1 MDGAGV
7 ARILARFWFLT
18 VAGLAVAA
26 LYLAKV
32 LFLPLAF
39 AVLFAFLLAPVVALL
54 ERLRLPRPVAAILV
68 ILGFGSVLAGAAW
81 LIFSQFVAVTND
93 LPTYRDNITQKME
106 AFHTP
111 SDSAIGRAQAEV
123 EALSEELGLANAGVT
138 PNVPASG
145 KNAKKP
151 LGSSPERP
159 VQVRE
164 VARRTGRLDQLS
176 GIAEPITTTFLT
188 VVFTFFVILQR
199 EDLRNRLIRLSGDQ
213 NLTMMTHA
221 MNDASARISRY
232 FRLQLLV
239 NLCFGGLVSIALSFI
254 GLPHPL
260 LFGAFAALSRFI
272 PYLGALAAALV
283 PTVLSL
289 AVFQGW
295 SHSIEILA
303 TFFCLEVF
311 TANFAEPHIY
321 GRNTG
326 LTSLAIL
333 VAAAFWTLI
342 WGPVGLVLSM
352 PLTVCLVVIGRH
364 VPSLEFLTVML
375 GDRPAIPP
383 PTCFYQRLLARD
395 EREAAEILETCLKG
409 DTLESIYDNVL
420 IPALLMSEKDREQ
433 GDLADSTIGFI
444 RQTMRELIEEV
455 GFREGTARKGES
467 EAAASQTYPPRK
479 VLSVPVRD
487 ETDEL
492 GALMLA
498 QLLESEH
505 VHAIPLPLTRL
516 EDLPRTLAAENP
528 DLIYL
533 SGLPPFAIARAH
545 RLYRSLRAHAPKI
558 KIMLGSWSYGADLA
572 KAAERFTGEEDF
584 RIATTLADAV
594 SEVRAYFHLE
604 DARAARTYEPTL
616 AVAGPSPV

>member
-1 MDGAGV
+1 MDGSGT
-7 ARILARFWFLT
+7 ARILAKFWFLT

-26 LYLAKV
+26 LYLAKI

-39 AVLFAFLLAPVVALL
+39 AVLFAFLLAPVVGLL
-54 ERLRLPRPVAAILV
+54 ERLRLPRAVAAILV
-68 ILGFGSVLAGAAW
+68 ILGFGSILAGAAW
-81 LIFSQFVAVTND
+81 LIFTQLVAITND
-93 LPTYRDNITQKME
+93 LPVYRDNITQKMD
-106 AFHTP
+106 AIHTP
-111 SDSAIGRAQAEV
+111 SDSAIGRAQEEV
-123 EALSEELGLANAGVT
+123 EELSEELGLFNSSG
-138 PNVPASG
+138 PPAQTFG
-145 KNAKKP
+145 KNARKP

-164 VARRTGRLDQLS
+164 VARPPGRLDQL
-176 GIAEPITTTFLT
+176 GGVAEPIMTTFLT
-188 VVFTFFVILQR
+188 LVFTFFVILQR

-221 MNDASARISRY
+221 MHDASARISRY

-239 NLCFGGLVSIALSFI
+239 NLCFGGLVSVALYFI
-254 GLPHPL
+254 GLPHSL

-272 PYLGALAAALV
+272 PYFGALAAALL

-289 AVFQGW
+289 AVFPGW
-295 SHSIEILA
+295 SHSIEILCI
-303 TFFCLEVF
+303 FLCLEVF

-321 GRNTG
+321 GRQTG
-326 LTSLAIL
+326 LTSLAII

-395 EREAAEILETCLKG
+395 EREAAEILDGCLKT
-409 DTLESIYDNVL
+409 DTLESIYDKVL

-433 GDLADSTIGFI
+433 GELADSTVDFI
-444 RQTMRELIEEV
+444 RQTMRELIEEL
-455 GFREGTARKGES
+455 GFRQHGAAEVPAEEG
-467 EAAASQTYPPRK
+467 ASQSAPRRK
-479 VLSVPVRD
+479 VLSIPIRY

-498 QLLESEH
+498 QLLESEC
-505 VHAIPLPLTRL
+505 VHAVTLSPPRI
-516 EDLPRTLAAENP
+516 EDLPAAMAAEAP

-533 SGLPPFAIARAH
+533 SGLPTFSIARAH
-545 RLYRSLRAHAPKI
+545 RMYRFLRAHSPKI
-558 KIMLGSWSYGADLA
+558 KVMIGFWSYGEDAA
-572 KAAERFTGEEDF
+572 RAAEKFTGEESF
-584 RIATTLADAV
+584 RIATTLAEAV
-594 SEVRAYFHLE
+594 SEVRSYFHLDE
-604 DARAARTYEPTL
+604 NETAPRCEPALSIAADS
-616 AVAGPSPV
+616 AA